1 MKCNPDPLA
10 PHGFNRNASHN
21 EGRYVC
27 ECESWDGEEMEVVA
41 MQKII
46 DDLQSQVDEALW
58 FANAYKNTQLDEIER
73 VMRPKGCVQ
82 RHINNTD
89 SLISAYKELLLKK
102 IDEKVKIC
110 KESLLT
116 Q

>member
-27 ECESWDGEEMEVVA
+27 ECESWSREEAVEKWWNSVN
-41 MQKII
+41 QNNYW
-46 DDLQSQVDEALW
+46 S
-58 FANAYKNTQLDEIER
+58 
-73 VMRPKGCVQ
+73 GCVQ
-82 RHINNTD
+82 GV
-89 SLISAYKELLLKK
+89 YWGELWDTAQEE
-102 IDEKVKIC
+102 IRIIFDAIT
-110 KESLLT
+110 T